1 MIASHTHA
9 RAARPTR
16 NRRAALIGALAVAM
30 VLAGGQALAKGTIE
44 LPSGGI
50 GVAKPGQVSTVI
62 QLLLLITVISLAPAI
77 LMMMTCFTRIVIVL
91 SFLRRAL
98 GTQQLPPDQIIVGLA
113 LFLTFAI
120 MSPVFGRAYRD
131 GIGPYLAGEGKV
143 SQEEAFTRTIVPFR
157 SFMFRHV
164 RPRDLKLFI
173 SMDESLRDNPPRK
186 RGDVPTLV
194 LIPSFVLSELRLA
207 FWMGF
212 LLYLPFLIIDLVVSS
227 VLMSMGILFL
237 PPVIIS
243 LPFKVLLFVM
253 VDGWYLVV
261 GELVRSFG

>member
-1 MIASHTHA
+1 MSD
-9 RAARPTR
+9 
-16 NRRAALIGALAVAM
+16 NRKRRRERVLAVVAAAAA
-30 VLAGGQALAKGTIE
+30 VALAGGAALAKGEIKI
-44 LPSGGI
+44 PSGGI
-50 GVAKPGQVSTVI
+50 AGAEPGQVSTVL

-98 GTQQLPPDQIIVGLA
+98 ATNQLPPDQVIIGMA
-113 LFLTFAI
+113 LFLTLAV
-120 MSPVFGRAYRD
+120 MAPTFGEAYSE
-131 GIGPYLAGEGKV
+131 GLAPYLSGDGEIA
-143 SQEEAFTRTIVPFR
+143 QEEAFTRTIAPFR
-157 SFMFRHV
+157 AFMFKHA

-173 SMDESLRDNPPRK
+173 SMNKELRDDPPKK

-194 LIPSFVLSELRLA
+194 LIPAFVLSELRLA